1 LATDTT
7 LERERL
13 PPPVA
18 QPSGQPGLPDLLQQF
33 RSADDEVEQIAG
45 RLRGANAW
53 DVSLRGAY
61 DKIFETQQ
69 NTPFTAMVM
78 VSYNLGGL
86 FQPSAN
92 ARAREGRSQRAAED
106 LAGVER
112 RAAEVIRQL
121 RAMRSAEQARLR
133 DVSVLTGDLEQQL
146 DAVRKLQTAK
156 VRRFSELLWFE
167 LSRLRAERAFLEV
180 HVNDVARVLGE
191 PPR

>member
-1 LATDTT
+1 
-7 LERERL
+7 
-13 PPPVA
+13 
-18 QPSGQPGLPDLLQQF
+18 LQQF

-92 ARAREGRSQRAAED
+92 ARAREGRSRRAAED